1 VCGTMKT
8 TSHGEN
14 RYFIIFIDNYLR
26 ICWVYFLRQ
35 KSEAFSVVM
44 KFKKKIV
51 ERQSG
56 GLIKKLRSDKGSE
69 YNSKEFE
76 KFCEDIG
83 LERQLTVDVTPEQN
97 GVAERENRS
106 IVEITRTT
114 MNEKGLPMIFWAE
127 VTYITIYL
135 LN

>member
-1 VCGTMKT
+1 MKT

-56 GLIKKLRSDKGSE
+56 GLIKKLRSDRGSE

>member
-1 VCGTMKT
+1 
-8 TSHGEN
+8 
-14 RYFIIFIDNYLR
+14 
-26 ICWVYFLRQ
+26 
-35 KSEAFSVVM
+35 
-44 KFKKKIV
+44 
-51 ERQSG
+51 
-56 GLIKKLRSDKGSE
+56 LRSDRGSE
-69 YNSKEFE
+69 YNFKEFE

-106 IVEITRTT
+106 IVEIMRTT